1 MLKPGQ
7 RVKVKQNFFKIID
20 NKSTL
25 PSSWKNDATLLKV
38 ELDKNLTEMSNK
50 KRYRYIIEF
59 DEEPCRPSEED
70 IQRFTEENC
79 YIASLLPM
87 MLTLT
92 SP

>member
-1 MLKPGQ
+1 MFTPGQ
-7 RVKVKQNFFKIID
+7 RVKVKQHFFKIID

-25 PSSWKNDATLLKV
+25 PTSWKNDATLLKI
-38 ELDKNLTEMSNK
+38 ELDKKLTEMSNT
-50 KRYRYIIEF
+50 KRYRCIIEF
-59 DEEPCRPSEED
+59 DEEPWQPSEED

-79 YIASLLPM
+79 YIASVLPI